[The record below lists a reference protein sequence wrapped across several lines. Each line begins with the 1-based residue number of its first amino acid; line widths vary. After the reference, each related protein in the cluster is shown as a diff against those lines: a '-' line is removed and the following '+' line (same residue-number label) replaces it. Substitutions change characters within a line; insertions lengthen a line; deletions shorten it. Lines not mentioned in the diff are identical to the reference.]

1 MRRSARPIRP
11 LAAMLLT
18 FATLLPLAIEA
29 PAVGAAPAAPSVRLL
44 AAQNRVRLVRR
55 SHREPVFLTLGIY
68 VASVGGAFE
77 LHVARADYDT
87 PIEASQVVSG
97 VEVPLPDT
105 AIDGFSGL
113 KDFTTTTLTN
123 TMGEVKA
130 RLTSTWCPASF
141 TRARVNA
148 SGPLVD
154 PFPAYGC
161 PYNPFTIGT
170 VMGIARGWATSLVD
184 PYAGYYG
191 YPTGSPSADPSSVRV
206 PDGRYTADVTIR
218 QPFRTLFG
226 ISDADATV
234 SVDVHVV
241 TRHCRRCGVSGSP
254 RQATAPARADRPYR
268 GVPTDPTPD
277 PATLPDLI
285 PLPASQM
292 FVEHRRRH
300 DYLIFGAT
308 VWDAGPAQMVVE
320 GFRQPGSD
328 TMDAWQYFFDDHGKP
343 VGKARAGDMEYD
355 RRPGHQHWH
364 FEQFARYTL
373 TDADK
378 TEVVRSHK
386 EAFCLAPTDPIDLL
400 APNAEINPYPI
411 GLSSACGDASAIW
424 VRESL
429 PTGWGDTYF
438 QYLPGQSFD
447 ITGLPNGQYF
457 VEVVANPQGTIYEAD
472 TSNDVT
478 YRRVVLKGK
487 PGHRWV
493 VVPAWHGLDGP
504 ILPGKPGV

>member
-1 MRRSARPIRP
+1 MRRSTRPIR
-11 LAAMLLT
+11 AFGTILLT
-18 FATLLPLAIEA
+18 LVTMLPLTFDAH
-29 PAVGAAPAAPSVRLL
+29 PAAAGPATPSVRLL
-44 AAQNRVRLVRR
+44 AAQNGVRLVRR
-55 SHREPVFLTLGIY
+55 SHREPVSLALGVY

-77 LHVARADYDT
+77 LHVARADYDR
-87 PIEASQVVSG
+87 PIEASQVVAG
-97 VEVPLPDT
+97 VEIPLPDA

-123 TMGEVKA
+123 TEGEVKA

-141 TRARVNA
+141 TRARVSA
-148 SGPLVD
+148 SGPLQD

-170 VMGIARGWATSLVD
+170 VMGIARGWATTLVD
-184 PYAGYYG
+184 PYGGYYG
-191 YPTGSPSADPSSVRV
+191 YPTTDPSSVRV
-206 PDGRYTADVTIR
+206 PDGRYTAVVAIR
-218 QPFRTLFG
+218 QPFRDLFG

-241 TRHCRRCGVSGSP
+241 TRRCRRCGVGGTA
-254 RQATAPARADRPYR
+254 RRAPASTRTDRPYR

-277 PATLPDLI
+277 PATLPDLV

-292 FVEHRRRH
+292 SVEHRRRH
-300 DYLIFGAT
+300 DFLIFGAT
-308 VWDAGPAQMVVE
+308 VWDAGPAPMVVE

-328 TMDAWQYFFDDHGKP
+328 TMDAWQYFFDDRGKP
-343 VGKARAGDMEYD
+343 VGRARTGDMEYD

-378 TEVVRSHK
+378 TDVVLSHK

-429 PTGWGDTYF
+429 PSGWGDTYF

-447 ITGLPNGQYF
+447 ITGLPNGRYF
-457 VEVVANPQGTIYEAD
+457 VKVVANPQGTIYETD

-504 ILPGKPGV
+504 ILPGMPGD